1 MKNTLLLGSLLLVTS
16 MASSASTLT
25 FEGQSNTTYT
35 SSIERDGF
43 RIGNPSGQEQHFH
56 EINSNQYDLVS
67 NGTGVLLNDR
77 DTNIFVENALGS
89 IFSLSSVDVAT
100 SGSSNNGASSIMIEG
115 FLGGISVGTISA
127 IFSSSFITLSGASL
141 GNLDKLVFDGIGLD
155 GGFEI
160 DNLVLGPAVSAVP
173 IPAAAFLFAPALLGF
188 MGLRRKAK
196 NTVA

>member
-25 FEGQSNTTYT
+25 FEGQSNAIYT

>member
-1 MKNTLLLGSLLLVTS
+1 MKKILLLGSLLLAVSATS
-16 MASSASTLT
+16 TAATLT
-25 FEGQSNTTYT
+25 FEGQNNTTYT

-43 RIGNPSGQEQHFH
+43 RIGNSSGQEQHFH
-56 EINSNQYDLVS
+56 EIDSTQYGLTS

-77 DTNIFVENALGS
+77 DTNIFVESAVGS
-89 IFSLSSVDVAT
+89 VFSLTSVDVAA
-100 SGSSNNGASSIMIEG
+100 SLSNYPASSIVIEG
-115 FLGGISVGTISA
+115 FLGGLSVGTISA
-127 IFSSSFITLSGASL
+127 IFSSNFITLSGASL
-141 GNLDKLVFDGIGLD
+141 GNLDKLVFDGIGLE
-155 GGFEI
+155 GGFEL